1 MAACISR
8 VFSYQLVAVQWKKP
22 ISPVANG
29 WLERL
34 SGEVQG
40 GAGGGKRIKKKKGKN
55 IKKKRKREEREGRK
69 RGGKKK
75 EGKITCD
82 FLDSL
87 TEHGKGSKHTPI

>member
-1 MAACISR
+1 M
-8 VFSYQLVAVQWKKP
+8 
-22 ISPVANG
+22 
-29 WLERL
+29 

-40 GAGGGKRIKKKKGKN
+40 EAGGGERIKKRKKYK
-55 IKKKRKREEREGRK
+55 KEEKKRRREGREGK
-69 RGGKKK
+69 GKGGKKK

>member
-1 MAACISR
+1 M
-8 VFSYQLVAVQWKKP
+8 
-22 ISPVANG
+22 
-29 WLERL
+29 

-40 GAGGGKRIKKKKGKN
+40 EAGGGERIKKRKN
-55 IKKKRKREEREGRK
+55 IKKKRKREEREGREGK
-69 RGGKKK
+69 GKGGKKK

>member
-1 MAACISR
+1 MAACIPR
-8 VFSYQLVAVQWKKP
+8 VFSCQLVAVQWKKP

-55 IKKKRKREEREGRK
+55 IKKKRKREEREGREGK
-69 RGGKKK
+69 EKGGKKRK
-75 EGKITCD
+75 GK
-82 FLDSL
+82 
-87 TEHGKGSKHTPI
+87 